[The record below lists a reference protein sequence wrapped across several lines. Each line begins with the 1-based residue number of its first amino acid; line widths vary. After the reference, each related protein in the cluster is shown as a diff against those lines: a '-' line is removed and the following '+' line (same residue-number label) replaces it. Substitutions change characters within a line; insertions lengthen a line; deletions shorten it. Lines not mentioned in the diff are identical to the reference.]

1 MATVPGRDID
11 ATLEARQSRRRRAG
25 MHLARTE
32 MEVLLE
38 ALVEARVTLSAG
50 EPVRGTN
57 RGLFG
62 FTELPFEI
70 KPTNP

>member
-1 MATVPGRDID
+1 
-11 ATLEARQSRRRRAG
+11 
-25 MHLARTE
+25 MHLARIE

-38 ALVEARVTLSAG
+38 TLVEARVTLSAG

-62 FTELPFEI
+62 FNELPFQI
-70 KPTNP
+70 DAPIH